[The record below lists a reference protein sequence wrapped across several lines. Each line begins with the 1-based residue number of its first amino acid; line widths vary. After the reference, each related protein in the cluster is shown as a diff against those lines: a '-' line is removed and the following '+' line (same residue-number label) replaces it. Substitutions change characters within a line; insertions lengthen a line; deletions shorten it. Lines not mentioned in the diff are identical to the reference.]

1 MPLIWCS
8 ISSHGFGHAAQV
20 APVLNEL
27 SRLVPG
33 LKALVRTTVP
43 PQFFAGRLDVEWE
56 ASNVPQDIGCVQRGP
71 LTIDVEATWA
81 EHIRFHADWEKRV
94 REEARAIRS
103 RRPTLLLSDISH
115 LAVAAG
121 SRAGIP
127 TIGLCNLSW
136 DLVLEPYHDPTNHK
150 QAEALRL
157 IQQAYGKA
165 ELMLRPTPGLPM
177 TSFRKTVE
185 IGPIAYP
192 LKAERPRL
200 SEIVGATP
208 GERLVLVGF
217 GGIVLESLPFDH
229 MEQLAGY
236 RFIVSGPVPDYC
248 NRAHSISA
256 IPLPFG
262 SLLAAADILVTK
274 PGYNMIVEA
283 VAQKKPVV
291 YVRRHNF
298 ADEESLI
305 QYLHRYGRGIE
316 LSAEDFASGHWLDAL
331 ESTQSLPQPAEAAP
345 LPTGAAEAAQI
356 LAGYLTR

>member
-1 MPLIWCS
+1 MALIWCS
-8 ISSHGFGHAAQV
+8 ISGHGYGHAAQV
-20 APVLNEL
+20 VPVLNEL
-27 SRLVPG
+27 GRLVPG
-33 LKALVRTTVP
+33 LKAVLRTTAP
-43 PQFFAGRLDVEWE
+43 PQFFQGRLDCEWE
-56 ASNVPQDIGCVQRGP
+56 ISPVQQDIGCVQHGP
-71 LTIDVEATWA
+71 LTIDVDATWA
-81 EHIRFHADWEKRV
+81 EHFRFHADWDKRIH
-94 REEARAIRS
+94 EEEQAIRS
-103 RRPTLLLSDISH
+103 RNPDFLLSDISY
-115 LAVAAG
+115 LAIEAG
-121 SRAGIP
+121 NRVGVPA
-127 TIGLCNLSW
+127 IGLCNLSW

-150 QAEALRL
+150 QVEALRL
-157 IQQAYGKA
+157 IQHAYGKA

-217 GGIVLESLPFDH
+217 GGIALESLPFDR
-229 MEQLAGY
+229 MEQLTGY
-236 RFIVSGPVPDYC
+236 RFIVSGPVPDYY

-283 VAQKKPVV
+283 VAQKTPVV

-305 QYLHRYGRGIE
+305 HYLHRYGLGIE
-316 LSAEDFASGHWLDAL
+316 LPAEDFTAGRWLKAL
-331 ESTQSLPQPAEAAP
+331 ETIQSLPQPVEAAP
-345 LPTGAAEAAQI
+345 PPTGAADAADI
-356 LAGYLTR
+356 LAKLL